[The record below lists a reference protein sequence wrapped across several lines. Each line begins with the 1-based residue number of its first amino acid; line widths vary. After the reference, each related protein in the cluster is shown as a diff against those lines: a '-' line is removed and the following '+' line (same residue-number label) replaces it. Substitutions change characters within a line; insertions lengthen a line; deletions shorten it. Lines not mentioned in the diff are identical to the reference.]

1 MQKDL
6 VGEDNMTKWASH
18 GPMANPSVA
27 LGTKIGP
34 MPGEL
39 VAVCGRVAAGK
50 SSLLLAMLGEMKGD
64 ASASVCLPGGPTPH
78 VAMKN
83 G

>member
-50 SSLLLAMLGEMKGD
+50 SSLLLAMLGEMK
-64 ASASVCLPGGPTPH
+64 VTRLPLCACQAVRHLMLP
-78 VAMKN
+78 
-83 G
+83 